1 MHIEHQLPGRFEDT
15 HEGVHA
21 DDKGADIFVKQM
33 SRAVKGSLLLLLLLL
48 LLLCVFC
55 VLSQHW
61 DLLRG
66 GRSEVFDVEIDERLE
81 EAGKRAE
88 RL

>member
-1 MHIEHQLPGRFEDT
+1 MHQLPGRFKDT

-48 LLLCVFC
+48 LHLCF
-55 VLSQHW
+55 LHSFPT
-61 DLLRG
+61 LGLRG

-81 EAGKRAE
+81 EAGKRAA

>member
-1 MHIEHQLPGRFEDT
+1 MHQLPGRFKDT
-15 HEGVHA
+15 HGGVHA

-33 SRAVKGSLLLLLLLL
+33 SKAVSSSSFFICG
-48 LLLCVFC
+48 FC